1 VKKIITFFLLI
12 VICVNY
18 LSIIENICFLH
29 NYINKKETSS
39 LKKNFNN
46 EDSEKDVDD
55 ETDDETEKNQ
65 KEKSNE
71 KYVSVNES
79 LINLFVVNK
88 QQQTFCFSVQLI
100 SPPFIDK
107 DGPPPNF
114 SA

>member
-1 VKKIITFFLLI
+1 VKKFITLFLLI
-12 VICVNY
+12 IISVNY

-39 LKKNFNN
+39 IKKYFNN
-46 EDSEKDVDD
+46 EDSEKDADD
-55 ETDDETEKNQ
+55 ESDDKTEKNQ

-71 KYVSVNES
+71 KYISLYES
-79 LINLFVVNK
+79 LITIFVANK
-88 QQQTFCFSVQLI
+88 QLQNFYFSVQLI

-114 SA
+114 FA

>member
-1 VKKIITFFLLI
+1 MKKIITLFLLI

-18 LSIIENICFLH
+18 LSIIENIYFLH

-55 ETDDETEKNQ
+55 ESDDETEKNQ

-71 KYVSVNES
+71 KYVSLNES
-79 LINLFVVNK
+79 LITLFVVNK
-88 QQQTFCFSVQLI
+88 QQHTFYFSVQLI

-114 SA
+114 FA

>member
-1 VKKIITFFLLI
+1 MKKIITLFLL
-12 VICVNY
+12 VIISVNY

-39 LKKNFNN
+39 LKKSFNS

-65 KEKSNE
+65 KEKINE
-71 KYVSVNES
+71 KYVSLNES

-88 QQQTFCFSVQLI
+88 QKQTFYFSVQLI

-114 SA
+114 FA